1 MQAILYF
8 SLPFLHH
15 YNMKIPNFMSLLYE
29 VGEQHKNWHFLY
41 LNLDN
46 DTYGHKETF
55 AKICQIKW
63 NWIRSVKFEILL
75 IDF

>member
-1 MQAILYF
+1 MHDILYF

-15 YNMKIPNFMSLLYE
+15 YNMKLPNFMSLLYE
-29 VGEQHKNWHFLY
+29 VGEHNTKIGTFFY

-55 AKICQIKW
+55 AKICQNETK
-63 NWIRSVKFEILL
+63 
-75 IDF
+75 